1 MPVKNLGFGLG
12 QIFWSR
18 HMPTFIVLDF
28 KFDFESGASAEQQAD
43 DPFIIFGGFIMR
55 GFP

>member
-1 MPVKNLGFGLG
+1 MPVKILDLVSVS
-12 QIFWSR
+12 FWSR
-18 HMPTFIVLDF
+18 HMLTFIVLDF